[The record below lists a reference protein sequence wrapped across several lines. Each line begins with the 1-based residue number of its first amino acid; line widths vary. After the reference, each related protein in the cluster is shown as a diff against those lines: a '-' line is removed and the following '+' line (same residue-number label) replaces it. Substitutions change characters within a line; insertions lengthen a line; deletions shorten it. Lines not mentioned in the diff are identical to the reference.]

1 MQDTWCRFP
10 SLSPVYHFLLNEMR
24 SPTRLPLAMPQQSCY
39 SRSKGNHIRKPLGK
53 NLLNDLTPTI
63 FTVAFAPQNARK
75 DRNWFQLEFD
85 IFVAHTLKATK
96 ASAPRTAVCGDGIA
110 AVFHFPESTHPSKNL
125 NASLIHNTVHK
136 DFIFPAHSDTLWRQS
151 VLPLKS
157 LLSRKIWSFDI
168 QEITVICKTRL
179 ICQG

>member
-1 MQDTWCRFP
+1 MFP
-10 SLSPVYHFLLNEMR
+10 LSITKNHYL
-24 SPTRLPLAMPQQSCY
+24 
-39 SRSKGNHIRKPLGK
+39 RSKGNHVRFVKCPDYHCIYSDIYPIKMRQRQELASTWIRYFCSPHADYRQSIHSLGGGC
-53 NLLNDLTPTI
+53 
-63 FTVAFAPQNARK
+63 R
-75 DRNWFQLEFD
+75 
-85 IFVAHTLKATK
+85 
-96 ASAPRTAVCGDGIA
+96 DGIA

-125 NASLIHNTVHK
+125 NASLIHNTLHK

>member
-1 MQDTWCRFP
+1 MIQDTWYTCHN
-10 SLSPVYHFLLNEMR
+10 YFLLILFSPNEMCC
-24 SPTRLPLAMPQQSCY
+24 PLRY
-39 SRSKGNHIRKPLGK
+39 PLSITNKAIIAEAKWIMLGG
-53 NLLNDLTPTI
+53 LLNALTHNI
-63 FTVAFAPQNARK
+63 FIVTFTPPKCRERQEMVSIWIRYFCGPHAECRQS
-75 DRNWFQLEFD
+75 L
-85 IFVAHTLKATK
+85 HSLGGG
-96 ASAPRTAVCGDGIA
+96 CGDGTA

>member
-1 MQDTWCRFP
+1 MF
-10 SLSPVYHFLLNEMR
+10 NG
-24 SPTRLPLAMPQQSCY
+24 PT
-39 SRSKGNHIRKPLGK
+39 H
-53 NLLNDLTPTI
+53 TI
-63 FTVAFAPQNARK
+63 FTGTFTPTKCRERQELVSTHTAIS
-75 DRNWFQLEFD
+75 L
-85 IFVAHTLKATK
+85 AHTLNA
-96 ASAPRTAVCGDGIA
+96 ARDSIPQAAVCGDGIA